1 VRAGKGPLI
10 SFIAIPLRLDK
21 GFLQRCDG
29 PEAVLSLV
37 RVMANTPRGSW
48 VGCPN
53 FGLRDLLEQGNTRS
67 EKAQLAKDEINRVFE
82 DLGITN
88 FRVEAVTR
96 DSLSGAEVSQW
107 TITLSSA
114 AEPGKTFSVGFDSN
128 SR

>member
-1 VRAGKGPLI
+1 M
-10 SFIAIPLRLDK
+10 
-21 GFLQRCDG
+21 
-29 PEAVLSLV
+29 LSLV

-48 VGCPN
+48 AGCPN

-67 EKAQLAKDEINRVFE
+67 EKAQLAKDEINRAFE

-96 DSLSGAEVSQW
+96 DSVSGAEVSQW

-114 AEPGKTFSVGFDSN
+114 SEPGKTFSVGFDSK
-128 SR
+128 SE